1 MRVGIAQ
8 TRIFAEG
15 CDCGRRLWRP
25 HRGQKTGR
33 KKAEFNADRSHQLS
47 PVPAVALSKLL
58 TRGLSMKMLRYSL
71 AAAGMAAL
79 VFGAGSNPARASG
92 TATQNPVRIERS
104 TGTIVLAENKTKL
117 KKVRLN
123 NVILKGYDPVAYFKQ
138 GKAVMG
144 SPFITST
151 YKGATYL
158 FASRE
163 DKADFDKS
171 PAEFEPQ
178 YGGYCAYSMSKGERH
193 DIDPKAFHIYKGK
206 LYVCGTPE
214 QMKKFSAS
222 IEEDMSKADQNWLK
236 IGPETYNT
244 ETHSFESPWPFGPEG
259 GAQ

>member
-1 MRVGIAQ
+1 
-8 TRIFAEG
+8 
-15 CDCGRRLWRP
+15 
-25 HRGQKTGR
+25 
-33 KKAEFNADRSHQLS
+33 
-47 PVPAVALSKLL
+47 
-58 TRGLSMKMLRYSL
+58 MKMLRYSL
-71 AAAGMAAL
+71 AAAGIAAL
-79 VFGAGSNPARASG
+79 ISGAGSNPARASG

-104 TGTIVLAENKTKL
+104 AGTIVLAENKTKL

-123 NVILKGYDPVAYFKQ
+123 NVILKGYDPVAYFKED
-138 GKAVMG
+138 KAVMG

-171 PAEFEPQ
+171 PAKFEPQ
-178 YGGYCAYSMSKGERH
+178 YGGYCAYSMSKNVRH

-206 LYVCGTPE
+206 LYVCETPD
-214 QMKKFSAS
+214 QMKKFSAN
-222 IEEDMSKADQNWLK
+222 IDGNTSKADQNWLK

-244 ETHSFESPWPFGPEG
+244 ETHSFERPWPFGPEG

>member
-47 PVPAVALSKLL
+47 PVPAVALSKPL
-58 TRGLSMKMLRYSL
+58 TRGLSMKMLRCSL

-79 VFGAGSNPARASG
+79 IFGAGSNPARASG

-171 PAEFEPQ
+171 PAKFEPQ

>member
-79 VFGAGSNPARASG
+79 IFGAGSNPARASG

-171 PAEFEPQ
+171 PAKFEPQ

>member
-1 MRVGIAQ
+1 
-8 TRIFAEG
+8 
-15 CDCGRRLWRP
+15 
-25 HRGQKTGR
+25 
-33 KKAEFNADRSHQLS
+33 
-47 PVPAVALSKLL
+47 
-58 TRGLSMKMLRYSL
+58 MKMLRYSL
-71 AAAGMAAL
+71 AAAGIAAL
-79 VFGAGSNPARASG
+79 ISGAVPNRACASDTAIQNPLRIERASG
-92 TATQNPVRIERS
+92 VVI
-104 TGTIVLAENKTKL
+104 LAENKTKL

-123 NVILKGYDPVAYFKQ
+123 NVILKGYDPVAYFKE

-163 DKADFDKS
+163 DKADFDKN
-171 PAEFEPQ
+171 PAKFEPQ

-206 LYVCGTPE
+206 LYVCETPE
-214 QMKKFSAS
+214 QVKKFSAN
-222 IEEDMSKADQNWLK
+222 IEENRSKADQNWLK

-244 ETHSFESPWPFGPEG
+244 ETHSFERPWPFGPEG